1 MKNTI
6 KVMMVEDHPEYR
18 EAVQHV
24 LGKEDDFDLVGIFG
38 NANQALREL
47 EKNTVK
53 DSPNVILLDLN
64 LPGMSG
70 LEAMPWIRKYAF
82 DAKILVLSQSDNE
95 AEVFK
100 AIRNGALGYLLKSS
114 SMDDIK
120 TAIRTVAKGGALL
133 DPALANYVLDELKS
147 GSAASAEKVKL
158 TPRELEILS
167 MISEGHSQKDISIM
181 LKLSVY
187 TIAEHL
193 TNIYEKFQVKNAP
206 SAISKAF
213 RAGILK

>member
-1 MKNTI
+1 MKNPI
-6 KVMMVEDHPEYR
+6 KVMMIEDHPEYR

-24 LGKEDDFDLVGIFG
+24 LSKEDDFEVIGIFG

-47 EKNTVK
+47 EKNTPEEL
-53 DSPNVILLDLN
+53 PNVILLDLN

-70 LEAMPWIRKYAF
+70 LEAMQWIEKYAPE
-82 DAKILVLSQSDNE
+82 AKIMVLSQSDNE
-95 AEVFK
+95 SEVFM

-120 TAIRTVAKGGALL
+120 TAIRTVANGGALL
-133 DPALANYVLDELKS
+133 DPALAKYVLDEMKS
-147 GSAASAEKVKL
+147 GSLAPQEVVKL
-158 TPRELEILS
+158 TPREIEILS
-167 MISEGHSQKDISIM
+167 MIAEGHSQKDISAM

-193 TNIYEKFQVKNAP
+193 TNIYEKLHVKNAP
-206 SAISKAF
+206 AAISKAF